1 MTAQPHQCFWE
12 LRTGLVSTLGQNSA
26 RKAAALSSWLHT
38 AWDAQSTEKSS
49 GEEWP
54 VEGTSHNQ
62 DRCVGHSLR
71 SLREMWEGGLTKDS
85 IFCAYRM
92 DAYITTI
99 VFIQSKGTKTVRE
112 FEDMKFTLNM
122 QAAQEKIIYLRCVIL
137 VLRSHQTHRDS
148 KEAPSIRIY
157 TIFFSFQ
164 PYNIIIFPLLVQ
176 CSMTNQTV
184 LWLTEADWIMSIA
197 VRANFDV

>member
-1 MTAQPHQCFWE
+1 MLLGIKDGACVH
-12 LRTGLVSTLGQNSA
+12 TGTKQYEE
-26 RKAAALSSWLHT
+26 SSSLEKLITHSMRC
-38 AWDAQSTEKSS
+38 QSTEKSS
-49 GEEWP
+49 GEDWP
-54 VEGTSHNQ
+54 AEGTSHNQ

-71 SLREMWEGGLTKDS
+71 SLREMWEGGMIKYS

-99 VFIQSKGTKTVRE
+99 AFIQSKGAKTVRE
-112 FEDMKFTLNM
+112 FEDTKFTLNM
-122 QAAQEKIIYLRCVIL
+122 QTDQEKIIYLRCVIL

-148 KEAPSIRIY
+148 KDAPSIRIY

-164 PYNIIIFPLLVQ
+164 PYNIIIFLLLVQ

-197 VRANFDV
+197 IRANFDV